1 MATIV
6 IVVSYNTVLLE
17 LIMIRLFIP
26 TDHILDISILIT
38 LHVVG
43 QIVVLAVRAIVVY
56 DQSKHLMSCF
66 ENVAM
71 LSTE

>member
-6 IVVSYNTVLLE
+6 ISYNTVLLE

-43 QIVVLAVRAIVVY
+43 QIVVLAVSRAIVVY